1 MEQYKGYEIEIEQD
15 TEPMSPRDWDNLGT
29 MVLMHKRY
37 NLPNET
43 DYKSEHFCSWDEL
56 YEQIEADNKNA
67 IILPVRMYD
76 HSGIALSTSYEY
88 PFNCQWDSGQV
99 GFIFVPL
106 ETVRKEYG
114 VKRVTKALR
123 QKMATYLQGEV
134 RVYSEYVSGDVWG
147 YRIYK
152 NGEEVD
158 SCWGFFGDGAE
169 SAAKEVIDSYGDVKE
184 LMGLINEEVSKH
196 VTA

>member
-1 MEQYKGYEIEIEQD
+1 MEQYKGYTIEIEQD

-29 MVLMHKRY
+29 MAFFHKRY
-37 NLPNET
+37 NLSNET
-43 DYKSEHFCSWDEL
+43 DYKESDFNSWDEL
-56 YEQIEADNKNA
+56 LDQIEKDYPNA
-67 IILPVRMYD
+67 VILPVRMYD
-76 HSGIALSTSYEY
+76 HSGIAFSTRYEY

-106 ETVRKEYG
+106 EKVRAEYG
-114 VKRVTKALR
+114 VQRVSKKLR
-123 QKMATYLQGEV
+123 QRVATYLQNEV
-134 RVYSEYVSGDVWG
+134 TTYTDYVSGNVWG

-152 NGEEVD
+152 GEEEVD

-169 SAAKEVIDSYGDVKE
+169 EAAKEMIDSYGDVKE

-196 VTA
+196 ATA